1 MAEEAGQEEESSDQ
15 EEEEEERTVEKK
27 PVGTKRKA
35 EEEQGDKAAKK
46 KKKKSES
53 EQSSTVK
60 QSKLMNVDT
69 KIFQK
74 PKSRRRTEPR
84 RKCRPRRKA
93 AAERRRGMRSLR
105 VSFLHSLSH
114 VAAVRIS
121 FSSILT
127 VSHPHRMRTAG
138 VRSPPLAADPVWGPI
153 PLPHTPPKVAR
164 AARVP
169 SPQKAP

>member
-1 MAEEAGQEEESSDQ
+1 M
-15 EEEEEERTVEKK
+15 EKK

-35 EEEQGDKAAKK
+35 EEEQEDKAAKK

-60 QSKLMNVDT
+60 QPKLMNVYA

-74 PKSRRRTEPR
+74 PKSLRRTEPR

-105 VSFLHSLSH
+105 VSFLHSLSY
-114 VAAVRIS
+114 VAAVRMS
-121 FSSILT
+121 FS
-127 VSHPHRMRTAG
+127 
-138 VRSPPLAADPVWGPI
+138 
-153 PLPHTPPKVAR
+153 
-164 AARVP
+164 
-169 SPQKAP
+169 